1 MTKSTKR
8 FTENSDAVSDVIGEL
23 LMTAVA
29 FLAFGVIA
37 VFVLSF
43 QGTTMPHVDIDG
55 WVDVNDDS
63 VYIRHSG
70 GNTVDTSYIR
80 IILNLNGTRK
90 ELSPDDVYAILKS
103 STWGLGD
110 TIVINTSQL
119 WSITISEDDYVDVT
133 IVHTGHNIVMF
144 KGVLL
149 GEVIEMTAT
158 PTPTPTPTP
167 TSTPT
172 PTPTPTPSGETF
184 TPASVY
190 DTSGGEATVG
200 QVQTD
205 GDSLYTTYKI
215 PKQSTYD
222 ETAYQQFN
230 FTPGLTTSLTRVLV
244 RINHTEANA
253 NADKVKIEV
262 WEQDVSAWHDET
274 IPKITTWTLDE
285 VDVSSYIDTQ
295 DDINNLKVRY
305 LAHTNAANKNSNI
318 EYVAVYV
325 E

>member
-1 MTKSTKR
+1 MKAI
-8 FTENSDAVSDVIGEL
+8 TENGDAVSDVIGEL

-29 FLAFGVIA
+29 FLAFGIIA

-63 VYIRHSG
+63 VYLRHSG

-90 ELSPDDVYAILKS
+90 ELSPDDVYAILGS

-119 WSITISEDDYVDVT
+119 WSITISEDDYVDDT
-133 IVHTGHNIVMF
+133 IIHTGHNIVMVS
-144 KGVLL
+144 GVLL

-158 PTPTPTPTP
+158 PTA
-167 TSTPT
+167 T

-253 NADKVKIEV
+253 NADNVKIKV
-262 WEQDVSAWHDET
+262 WEQDASVWHDET
-274 IPKITTWTLDE
+274 IIKITTWTLDE

-295 DDINNLKVRY
+295 NDINNLKVRY

>member
-8 FTENSDAVSDVIGEL
+8 FTENSNAVSDVIGEL
-23 LMTAVA
+23 LMTAIA
-29 FLAFGVIA
+29 FIAFGTIA

-55 WVDVNDDS
+55 WVDVNDDT
-63 VYIRHSG
+63 VHLRHSG
-70 GNTVDTSYIR
+70 GNSVDTSYIR
-80 IILNLNGTRK
+80 ILLNLNGTRK
-90 ELSPDDVYAILKS
+90 ELSPDDVYIILGS

-119 WSITISEDDYVDVT
+119 WSITISEDDYVHET
-133 IVHTGHNIVMF
+133 IVHTGHNIVMVS
-144 KGVLL
+144 GVLL

-158 PTPTPTPTP
+158 PTPTP
-167 TSTPT
+167 
-172 PTPTPTPSGETF
+172 SGETF
-184 TPASVY
+184 TPTSVY
-190 DTSGGEATVG
+190 DTSGGDATVG
-200 QVQTD
+200 QVGTD
-205 GDSLYTTYKI
+205 GDSLYTNYQV
-215 PKQSTYD
+215 PKQSTYV
-222 ETAYQQFN
+222 ETVYQQFN
-230 FTPGLTTSLTRVLV
+230 FTPGLTSSPTRVLV

-253 NADKVKIEV
+253 NADNIKIMV
-262 WEQDVSAWHDET
+262 WEQDVSVWHDET
-274 IPKITTWTLDE
+274 IPKITMWTLDE

-295 DDINNLKVRY
+295 NDINNLKVRY